1 MLSLNSNTL
10 ASSIA
15 VNLNNNAKQL
25 QNIAA
30 QISSGKRIQSAA
42 DDPAGVGIL
51 SSLKVQ
57 SSGLGAVLKNI
68 SSGTSLLDIS
78 DKALATQQTI
88 IAQMKDLAVQGSSK
102 ILSVDQRAALQSSF
116 VEMQKQLDS
125 TANGAT
131 LFGTNLLNAAAT
143 ATSIQVGTKSGDT
156 YAISA
161 AKSDAVTLGV
171 DAATI
176 DLTDITKSAAALTAL
191 DAASTT
197 VGNNQ
202 STIGTQITGLNRTNE
217 NIKSTISAVNTSISR
232 IEDADVAELSGQLT
246 LLQGKQQLLSSTLGI
261 VNQFPQYLLS
271 LIR

>member
-1 MLSLNSNTL
+1 MLSLNSNNL

-57 SSGLGAVLKNI
+57 SSGLSAVTKNI
-68 SSGTSLLDIS
+68 SAGTSLLETS
-78 DKALATQQTI
+78 DKALASQQNI
-88 IAQMKDLAVQGSSK
+88 ISAMKDLAVQASSK
-102 ILSVDQRAALQSSF
+102 ILSTDQRAALQSSF
-116 VEMQKQLDS
+116 AEYQKQL
-125 TANGAT
+125 TATADGAT

-143 ATSIQVGTKSGDT
+143 STSIQVGTKAGDT
-156 YAISA
+156 FTISA

-176 DLTDITKSAAALTAL
+176 DLTDTTKASAALTAL
-191 DAASTT
+191 DTASAT
-197 VGNNQ
+197 VATNQ
-202 STIGTQITGLNRTNE
+202 STIGTQLTGLSRTQD
-217 NIKSTISAVNTSISR
+217 NITSAQKSVANSISR